1 MAHSTSTPIAA
12 NGRRPSSATATAST
26 STRRIEFISVVLPCL
41 NEEDAV
47 GATVGEALTG
57 LARVG
62 IPGEVIVVDNGSSDR
77 SVERAEAAGARVI
90 HEPIRGHGSAHM
102 AGMAAARGNVV
113 VIADADQTY
122 DLERMGDLLAPLTDG
137 ADMVIGSRLQ
147 GEISKGAMPTLHRY
161 LGTPIQTML
170 LRVLTGIRLS
180 DCHSGYKAFWRD
192 RVAPL
197 NLRARGFDYQ
207 TEMLLKAGRAGLTL
221 KEVPT
226 DYRVRVGESKLS
238 TLRDGWLN
246 TQMLLLLS
254 PHFTLI
260 FPGLSAA
267 LLGLLFCLMSLIAPA
282 GIEIVNLQ
290 WLPVFLGP
298 MLLILGVQAAFLGC
312 IAAHRSTLTPI
323 AVRRRLAFF
332 DRPDAVNR
340 LLGGFLVVALVGL
353 LLDAILLV
361 LWLADRSG
369 DSLIGVA
376 GLAQALIV
384 IGGSGIATVFA
395 ADYSRES
402 LGW

>member
-1 MAHSTSTPIAA
+1 MARSISTSTSIAA
-12 NGRRPSSATATAST
+12 NGRRSPAATSG
-26 STRRIEFISVVLPCL
+26 TRRIEFISVVLPCL

-57 LARVG
+57 LSRVG
-62 IPGEVIVVDNGSSDR
+62 IPGEVIVVDNGSTDR
-77 SVERAEAAGARVI
+77 SVERATAAGARVI

-102 AGMAAARGNVV
+102 AGMAAARGNVI

-122 DLERMGDLLAPLTDG
+122 DLERMGDLLAPLAEG

-170 LRVLTGIRLS
+170 LRILTGIRLS

-260 FPGLSAA
+260 FPGLAA
-267 LLGLLFCLMSLIAPA
+267 ASLGLLLCGMSLIAPT
-282 GIEIVNLQ
+282 GIEIVNLR

-340 LLGGFLVVALVGL
+340 LLGGFLVVALIGA

-361 LWLADRSG
+361 LWLANLSSDA
-369 DSLIGVA
+369 LIGVA

>member
-1 MAHSTSTPIAA
+1 MAQSTSTPIAS
-12 NGRRPSSATATAST
+12 NGRSPLTATASA
-26 STRRIEFISVVLPCL
+26 SARRIEFISVVLPCL

-47 GATVGEALTG
+47 GATVGEALAG

-62 IPGEVIVVDNGSSDR
+62 IPGEVIVVDNGSTDQ
-77 SVERAEAAGARVI
+77 SVERAAAAGARVL

-102 AGMAAARGNVV
+102 AGMAAARGNVI

-161 LGTPIQTML
+161 VGTPIQTML

-207 TEMLLKAGRAGLTL
+207 TEMLLKAGRAGLKL

-260 FPGLSAA
+260 FPGLAA
-267 LLGLLFCLMSLIAPA
+267 AIVGLLLCGMSLIAPT
-282 GIEIVNLQ
+282 GIEIINLQ

-312 IAAHRSTLTPI
+312 LAAHRSTLTPI

-340 LLGGFLVVALVGL
+340 LLGGFLVVALLGA

-361 LWLADRSG
+361 LWLADLSS
-369 DSLIGVA
+369 DALIGVA

>member
-1 MAHSTSTPIAA
+1 
-12 NGRRPSSATATAST
+12 
-26 STRRIEFISVVLPCL
+26 
-41 NEEDAV
+41 
-47 GATVGEALTG
+47 

-62 IPGEVIVVDNGSSDR
+62 FPGEVIVVDNGSTDR
-77 SVERAEAAGARVI
+77 SVERATAAGARVI

-102 AGMAAARGNVV
+102 AGMAAARGNVI

-122 DLERMGDLLAPLTDG
+122 DLERMGDLLAPLAEG

-170 LRVLTGIRLS
+170 LRILTGIRLS

-260 FPGLSAA
+260 FPGLAA
-267 LLGLLFCLMSLIAPA
+267 ASLGLLFCGMSLIAPT
-282 GIEIVNLQ
+282 GIEIVNLR

-323 AVRRRLAFF
+323 AIRRRLAFF

-340 LLGGFLVVALVGL
+340 LLGGFLVVALIGA

-361 LWLADRSG
+361 LWLADLSS
-369 DSLIGVA
+369 DALIGVA